1 MVLLAQELDELFYRY
16 FACTDNPV
24 LCHMVQE
31 ITGRTYLGPYLFGL
45 SPMLWV
51 TKGINVA
58 DQVQGV
64 KDLGCVHVRSFVMP
78 FVRPSLCTS
87 IRQFFNFLF
96 ACITKVQYKKR
107 RVDRHA
113 NQSGD
118 HEGCVHDK
126 IAMKYPE

>member
-1 MVLLAQELDELFYRY
+1 
-16 FACTDNPV
+16 
-24 LCHMVQE
+24 
-31 ITGRTYLGPYLFGL
+31 
-45 SPMLWV
+45 MLWV

-64 KDLGCVHVRSFVMP
+64 KDLGCVHVVVLRYVLLY
-78 FVRPSLCTS
+78 V
-87 IRQFFNFLF
+87 NFSF
-96 ACITKVQYKKR
+96 ACITKVQYEKR

-126 IAMKYPE
+126 IAMEYPE